1 MKEIKKYTDIIR
13 YGKSRTEDVLNKG
26 DIISITEKIDGAN
39 ASFRIDN
46 TNELGVSCY
55 SRNKPLDEYNT
66 LQGFYN
72 WVLNNVIPIKNKLK
86 ENYIYFG
93 EWLVQHK
100 VKYKNEA
107 MKRFW
112 LFSIYDI
119 EKEEYVSDVIVL
131 SEAERLNLDH
141 VPYFYLGEF
150 VSFNHLMNFVG
161 KSDLTLEPNEGEGI
175 VVKNINYKDK
185 FGNQCFVK
193 LVSDKFRE
201 VKAQK
206 APKNPNK
213 NEAEKELVMSVLT
226 KPRIEKMLYKLVDEG
241 ELKEDFTIEDM
252 GIILRAL
259 GGRLYE
265 DIMKE
270 EGDLF
275 KNYEESV
282 IKRLVGKNTPNLVKE
297 ILKELGRM

>member
-1 MKEIKKYTDIIR
+1 MQTRLAKAT
-13 YGKSRTEDVLNKG
+13 V
-26 DIISITEKIDGAN
+26 
-39 ASFRIDN
+39 
-46 TNELGVSCY
+46 
-55 SRNKPLDEYNT
+55 
-66 LQGFYN
+66 
-72 WVLNNVIPIKNKLK
+72 NKLK

-119 EKEEYVSDVIVL
+119 EKEEYVSDEIVL
-131 SEAERLNLDH
+131 SEAKRLSLDH

-150 VSFNHLMNFVG
+150 VSFNHLMSFVG

-270 EGDLF
+270 EVLYQERYGEVPFDE
-275 KNYEESV
+275 KSV